1 MCLKQ
6 PPVAES
12 FYIKIDATETHQRNF
27 STFELQKRTEPACV
41 MSSHVIENTYNF

>member
-1 MCLKQ
+1 MCFKH

-27 STFELQKRTEPACV
+27 STFEVQKRIEPVCV
-41 MSSHVIENTYNF
+41 MSCLLIENNYNF